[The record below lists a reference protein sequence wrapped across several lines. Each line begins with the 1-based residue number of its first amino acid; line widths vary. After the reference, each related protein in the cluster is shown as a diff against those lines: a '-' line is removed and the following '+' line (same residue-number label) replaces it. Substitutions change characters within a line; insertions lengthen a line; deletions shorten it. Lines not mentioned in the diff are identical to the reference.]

1 MRTAAATIAVA
12 AAALGLAACGE
23 TKTGLRVSIDPGDFK
38 NAASMKV
45 AVTVTKGFQLQVG
58 SNMGGALV
66 TTEDFDGDGL
76 LDLLVRFNGTFD
88 STLSFRIDTDNT
100 DTQAAHVTALAY
112 NGQMNLVARGD
123 ADGSLP
129 AGSEGVVALKLVA
142 QTGPIGA
149 DTRTTDFK
157 TAAADVTIKGRRV
170 NGHLGPI
177 AVCDVNGD
185 DKQDLIIGTPDD
197 DDSRMLGAV
206 GSVSIVFGGGGGATI
221 DLANTA
227 VGQETHFFGVDGGD
241 HLGAAVACAELNGD
255 TFDDIV
261 VGAPSAGGGTGRV
274 YVVYG
279 RTGLATKTI
288 NLMATNPQD
297 GASVKFASALAGAR
311 LGSALFAGDLDG
323 DPSNP
328 GQIMMAAPGPNA
340 RRVHL
345 FANLPVQG
353 ATQAIDVDAQTSP
366 HVMYQGVSATAI
378 AAGDLDGAG
387 AHDIVLADRNFVP
400 TGTIRARGVVYVL
413 PGVDPASSAT
423 IDIATASPMLTLS
436 GVADGSLL
444 GSAVLVADTSGRGA
458 DLVVGAPGDGDD
470 AGRVYIYQHETDFF
484 GSDTRTEADGGM
496 LTGPISGGQFGY
508 ALAASGRAGSARLLI
523 GAPATGRADRNQAG
537 AAYVFVGN
545 QDRQFRLVDQVFGAA
560 AQDHLGSFIAGGF
573 IDGDQIGDL
582 VTSAPD
588 ATGSDSGSGVAY
600 VRFGR

>member
-12 AAALGLAACGE
+12 VALSAIAGCGDS
-23 TKTGLRVSIDPGDFK
+23 KTGLRVSIDPGEFK
-38 NAASMKV
+38 NASSMKV
-45 AVTVTKGFQLQVG
+45 AVSVSKGFQMQAG
-58 SNMGGALV
+58 ANMGGALV

-76 LDLLVRFNGTFD
+76 LDLLVNFNGTFPN
-88 STLSFRIDTDNT
+88 TVSFRIDTANT
-100 DTQAAHVTALAY
+100 DTQAVHVTALAF
-112 NGQMNLVARGD
+112 NGQMNLIAGGD
-123 ADGSLP
+123 AAGSLP
-129 AGSEGVVALKLVA
+129 AGSEGVVAFKLTA
-142 QTGPIGA
+142 QTGPVGA
-149 DTRTTDFK
+149 DTRTTDLK
-157 TAAADVTIKGRRV
+157 TATADVTIKGRRV

-185 DKQDLIIGTPDD
+185 DKQDLIIGAPDD

-206 GSVSIVFGGGGGATI
+206 GSLNIVFGGGGNATI
-221 DLANTA
+221 DLTSAA
-227 VGQETHFFGVDGGD
+227 VGQETHFFGVEGGD

-274 YVVYG
+274 YVIYG
-279 RTGLATKTI
+279 RTGLATNTI
-288 NLMATNPQD
+288 NLTATNPQD
-297 GASVKFASALAGAR
+297 GASVKFASALANAH

-328 GQIMMAAPGPNA
+328 GQVMMAAPGPNA

-353 ATQAIDVDAQTSP
+353 ATQAIDVDAPTSP
-366 HVMYQGVSATAI
+366 HVMYTGVSATAL

-436 GVADGSLL
+436 GAADGSLL
-444 GSAVLVADTSGRGA
+444 GSAVLVANTSGRGG
-458 DLVVGAPGDGDD
+458 DLIVGATGDGDD
-470 AGRVYIYQHETDFF
+470 AGRVYLYQHEADFF
-484 GSDTRTEADGGM
+484 VSPIRANADGM
-496 LTGPISGGQFGY
+496 LTGPITGGQFGA
-508 ALAASGRAGSARLLI
+508 ALAASGPPGSARLLV
-523 GAPATGRADRNQAG
+523 GAPGTDRAGRNQAG

-545 QDRQFRLVDQVFGAA
+545 QDRQFRMVDQVFGAA
-560 AQDHLGSFIAGGF
+560 AQDHLGSFVAGGF
-573 IDGDQIGDL
+573 INGDQIGDL

-588 ATGSDSGSGVAY
+588 ATGSDSGSGVTY
-600 VRFGR
+600 VRVGR